1 MNTETGEKAV
11 HDTCNCHSEEAEGRR
26 KNLSDHHE
34 HGHRDCH
41 DEHDHAHEHAHCDC
55 HDEHDHDGN
64 DHGHDHHHD
73 HDHGHHHEHAH
84 CACDHA
90 HAHEGHH
97 HHHHHEEEE
106 GETKETLIKIAA
118 ATVLLIAAVIIE
130 KRTDWPTWAYLL
142 IYLIPYLIVGWETIK
157 EAVEALAHGEALDE
171 NFLMTVATV
180 GALVIGFLPGAQTQ
194 FPEAVFVM
202 LFFQVGELF
211 EGIAEGRSRKS
222 ISHLMDIRPDTAHVE
237 RQGHLETV
245 APETVKKGEVIVIQP
260 GEKVPMD
267 GIVLEGDSSLDTVA
281 LTGESVPR
289 AVHPEDEILSGCVN
303 LTGVLRVKTT
313 KAFGESTAAKI
324 LDLVENAAEHKSK
337 SESFIT
343 KFAKVYT
350 PIVVGLAVAL
360 ALIPSLITGEWAT
373 WIYRALMFLVV
384 SCPCALVI
392 SIPLTFFGG
401 IGGASR
407 KGILVK
413 GSNFMDTLSRVQ
425 TVVFDKTGTLT
436 EGVFEVTAVHPEVVD
451 EKELL
456 HLAAHVE
463 RHSTHPI
470 AAALRNAYPDEQD
483 DCSVENVQETAGHGV
498 IATVNGRRIAVG
510 NEKLMEKEGAA
521 SHPCE
526 LKGTVIHVSIDGTY
540 AGHIVISDRIKA
552 DAADAIQALHA
563 AGVRQTVML
572 TGDQADIAASVA
584 AATKVDAFHAGLL
597 PADKVAEVEKLLAYR
612 SLNLSKGRAA
622 GAVAFVGDGINDA
635 PVLARADL
643 GIAMGALG
651 SDAAIE
657 AADVVLMD
665 DKPSKVADAI
675 RIARRTLRIA
685 RENIAF
691 AIGIKVLV
699 LLFAAFGLATLW
711 MAVFA
716 DVGVTVLAVL
726 NAMRALK
733 A

>member
-1 MNTETGEKAV
+1 M
-11 HDTCNCHSEEAEGRR
+11 
-26 KNLSDHHE
+26 
-34 HGHRDCH
+34 
-41 DEHDHAHEHAHCDC
+41 
-55 HDEHDHDGN
+55 
-64 DHGHDHHHD
+64 
-73 HDHGHHHEHAH
+73 
-84 CACDHA
+84 
-90 HAHEGHH
+90 
-97 HHHHHEEEE
+97 
-106 GETKETLIKIAA
+106 KESIIKIAL
-118 ATVLLIAAVIIE
+118 ATVLLVAAVIIE
-130 KRTDWPTWAYLL
+130 KKTDWPVWAYLL
-142 IYLIPYLIVGWETIK
+142 VYLVPYLIVGWETLT
-157 EAVEALAHGEALDE
+157 EAAEALVHGEALDE
-171 NFLMTVATV
+171 DFLMSVATL
-180 GALVIGFLPGAQTQ
+180 GALAIGFLPGAATQ

-222 ISHLMDIRPDTAHVE
+222 IAHLMDIRPDTAHVE
-237 RQGHLETV
+237 RDGALVTV
-245 APETVKKGEVIVIQP
+245 APETVGRGEVIVIQP

-267 GIVLEGDSSLDTVA
+267 GIVLEGRSNLDTVA

-289 AVHPEDEILSGCVN
+289 SIGPDEEVLSGCVN
-303 LTGVLRVKTT
+303 LSGVLRVRAT
-313 KAFGESTAAKI
+313 KAFGESTASKI
-324 LDLVENAAEHKSK
+324 LDLVENAAERKSK

-350 PIVVGLAVAL
+350 PIVVGLAVLL
-360 ALIPSLITGEWAT
+360 AVVPSLVTGEWAT

-392 SIPLTFFGG
+392 SVPLTFFGG

-413 GSNFMDTLSRVQ
+413 GANFLDTLSRVK

-436 EGVFEVTAVHPEVVD
+436 EGVFEVTAVHPELID

-470 AAALRNAYPDEQD
+470 AAALRLAYPDEQD
-483 DCSVENVQETAGHGV
+483 DCSVTDIHETAGHGV
-498 IATVNGRRIAVG
+498 VATVNGKRVAVG
-510 NEKLMEKEGAA
+510 NEKLMGLEGAA

-526 LKGTVIHVSIDGTY
+526 LKGTVIHVSIDGVY
-540 AGHIVISDRIKA
+540 AGHIIISDRVKA
-552 DAADAIQALHA
+552 DAAEAVAALHR
-563 AGVRQTVML
+563 AGVRRTVML
-572 TGDQADIAASVA
+572 TGDEADIAAAVA
-584 AATKVDAFHAGLL
+584 AAVGVDTFHAGLL
-597 PADKVAEVEKLLAYR
+597 PTDKVAHVEALLGDRSPSSSEDR
-612 SLNLSKGRAA
+612 SLSPSEDRSQKSSEDRSLSLPKGRSTETA

-665 DKPSKVADAI
+665 DKPSKVAEAV

-685 RENIAF
+685 RENMLF

-699 LLFAAFGLATLW
+699 LLLAAFGLATLW

-733 A
+733 V

>member
-1 MNTETGEKAV
+1 MI
-11 HDTCNCHSEEAEGRR
+11 
-26 KNLSDHHE
+26 HE
-34 HGHRDCH
+34 D
-41 DEHDHAHEHAHCDC
+41 
-55 HDEHDHDGN
+55 
-64 DHGHDHHHD
+64 
-73 HDHGHHHEHAH
+73 
-84 CACDHA
+84 
-90 HAHEGHH
+90 
-97 HHHHHEEEE
+97 HHHHHEEACEHCHGHEHHEHHGHEHEHEHHHEE
-106 GETKETLIKIAA
+106 GGVKESVIKIAL
-118 ATVLLIAAVIIE
+118 ATVLLVAAVIIE
-130 KRTDWPTWAYLL
+130 KKTDWPVWAYLL
-142 IYLIPYLIVGWETIK
+142 VYLVPYLIVGWETLA
-157 EAVEALAHGEALDE
+157 EAAEALVHGEALDE
-171 NFLMTVATV
+171 DFLMSVATL
-180 GALVIGFLPGAQTQ
+180 GALAIGFLPGAATQ

-222 ISHLMDIRPDTAHVE
+222 IAHLMDIRPDTAHVE
-237 RQGHLETV
+237 RDGGVVTV
-245 APETVKKGEVIVIQP
+245 APETVGRGEVIVIQP

-267 GIVLEGDSSLDTVA
+267 GIVLDGRSNLDTVA

-289 AVHPEDEILSGCVN
+289 SIGPDDEVLSGCVN
-303 LTGVLRVKTT
+303 LSGVLRVRVT
-313 KAFGESTAAKI
+313 KAFGESTASKI
-324 LDLVENAAEHKSK
+324 LDLVENAAERKSR

-350 PIVVGLAVAL
+350 PIVVGLAVLL
-360 ALIPSLITGEWAT
+360 AVVPSLLTGEWAT

-392 SIPLTFFGG
+392 SVPLTFFGG

-413 GSNFMDTLSRVQ
+413 GANFLDTLSRVK

-436 EGVFEVTAVHPEVVD
+436 EGVFEVTAVHPKLID

-470 AAALRNAYPDEQD
+470 AAALRLAYPDEQD
-483 DCSVENVQETAGHGV
+483 DCSVTDIHETAGHGV
-498 IATVNGRRIAVG
+498 VATVNGKHVAVG
-510 NEKLMEKEGAA
+510 NEKLMGLEGAA

-526 LKGTVIHVSIDGTY
+526 LKGTVIHVSIDGVY
-540 AGHIVISDRIKA
+540 AGHIVISDRVKA
-552 DAADAIQALHA
+552 DAAEAVAALHR
-563 AGVRQTVML
+563 AGVRRTVML
-572 TGDQADIAASVA
+572 TGDEPAIAAAVA
-584 AATKVDAFHAGLL
+584 TAVGVDTYHAGLL
-597 PADKVAEVEKLLAYR
+597 PADKVAHVEALLGDR
-612 SLNLSKGRAA
+612 SLSLPKGRSTETA

-665 DKPSKVADAI
+665 DKPSKVAEAV

-685 RENIAF
+685 RENMIF
-691 AIGIKVLV
+691 AIGVKVLV
-699 LLFAAFGLATLW
+699 LLLAALGLATLW

-733 A
+733 V